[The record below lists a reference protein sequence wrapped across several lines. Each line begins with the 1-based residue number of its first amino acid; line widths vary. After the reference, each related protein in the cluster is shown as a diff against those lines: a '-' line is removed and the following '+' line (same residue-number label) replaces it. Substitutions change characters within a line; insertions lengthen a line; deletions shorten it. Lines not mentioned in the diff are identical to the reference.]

1 MRNWKTKSKN
11 KLDKLTYQI
20 IRKPGKR
27 AITITVSAH
36 NEIKVSA
43 PSGVSQ
49 KMIDEVLRRQ
59 HSWILKR
66 LKINE
71 ALKVEYPAK
80 TYQAGEIFHFLGK
93 PHTLGILKGT
103 RRGIDFKEGKLEVT
117 FSEDEGEDPVP
128 EIIQAWYESAAHSF
142 LKNRIDFY
150 EKRMDLKSISLE
162 IKTLN
167 SFWGSC
173 RNSGHLK
180 FNAKLMMAP
189 PEVIDYV
196 VVHELAHISHP
207 NHSRKFWGCVE
218 GILPDY
224 PVRRRWLTRHGQ
236 YLSF

>member
-1 MRNWKTKSKN
+1 MEKM
-11 KLDKLTYQI
+11 TYQI

-27 AITITVSAH
+27 AITITVSNR

-49 KMIDEVLRRQ
+49 AMIEEVLMRQ
-59 HSWILKR
+59 QAWILKR

-71 ALKVEYPAK
+71 ALKVQYPAK
-80 TYQAGEIFHFLGK
+80 AYQAGEVFHFLGR
-93 PHTLGILKGT
+93 PHLLEISQAS
-103 RRGIDFKEGKLEVT
+103 RREIDFEEGKIKVSFAE
-117 FSEDEGEDPVP
+117 EEGPAAIP

-142 LKNRIDFY
+142 LKNRITFY
-150 EKRMDLKSISLE
+150 EEKMNLRSTGLE

-173 RNSGHLK
+173 RSSGKLK

-196 VVHELAHISHP
+196 VVHELSHISHP
-207 NHSRKFWGCVE
+207 NHSARFWSCVE
-218 GILPDY
+218 AILPDY
-224 PVRRRWLTRHGQ
+224 PVRRRWLTQHGQ
-236 YLSF
+236 HLSF